1 MKYYVI
7 SKLFDVF
14 SIKGIFFDIIWL
26 EFLT

>member
-26 EFLT
+26 EILI

>member
-14 SIKGIFFDIIWL
+14 SMNAIFFDIIWL
-26 EFLT
+26 EILT